1 MPFYLF
7 TDINYINPSVL
18 YHFHHIN
25 KVPLTNSFSL
35 IDNTNLNDNTIYF
48 TNTNTSQYIYC
59 TGESNNIEDFIEYI
73 SNNLNQNFIL
83 SWKVDYLNL
92 ITYDKLMKE
101 EFSCNGLGSHSTG
114 RIYKKLFDGNIY
126 PQNFKHYFKY
136 KLFKNRNYIINEY
149 DNLEDL
155 NEVID
160 LIKLQGE
167 VNKEMSYEQDTE
179 IVNKPNFFE

>member
-1 MPFYLF
+1 MGRACPAR
-7 TDINYINPSVL
+7 
-18 YHFHHIN
+18 
-25 KVPLTNSFSL
+25 VP
-35 IDNTNLNDNTIYF
+35 
-48 TNTNTSQYIYC
+48 
-59 TGESNNIEDFIEYI
+59 
-73 SNNLNQNFIL
+73 
-83 SWKVDYLNL
+83 V
-92 ITYDKLMKE
+92 
-101 EFSCNGLGSHSTG
+101 SCIGLGSHSTE

-179 IVNKPNFFE
+179 IVNKPNFFEQSTTQYTETKN